1 MDEWIDGRD
10 TKTSHSAS
18 VNLTMNVI
26 TGPMSQYLSPTVRCL
41 SLTRC
46 CICLMPPEAY
56 CSRDIQVKPA
66 NKLTQGEKHKH

>member
-1 MDEWIDGRD
+1 MDEWIDGRN

-41 SLTRC
+41 
-46 CICLMPPEAY
+46 PPEAC

-66 NKLTQGEKHKH
+66 NKLTQGQKHKH